1 MIQPLVDTAGLASAT
16 DEALMK
22 AITNRRQTALRE
34 LYDRYGKTVKAVV
47 VRVVHEEAEADDP
60 LPAGCEVS
68 NGVVAVLDDTI
79 AVRLEPT
86 GVELDRAT
94 ARAGVLELRAT
105 NAGTADDTLTIADNR
120 GQIVGAILAGA
131 GLVCPGHFRLPPGSY
146 RLRWGATEAALTLRP
161 G

>member
-1 MIQPLVDTAGLASAT
+1 VLHLSSLVLLLLIAAGCSDDGSTVTTPSTGASGSGST
-16 DEALMK
+16 S
-22 AITNRRQTALRE
+22 
-34 LYDRYGKTVKAVV
+34 
-47 VRVVHEEAEADDP
+47 EEAEADDP